1 MTNHKSSPD
10 LESHTVSLVVRRTIY
25 ATAARV
31 FEAWTQPAH
40 LLKWWG
46 PDPVNC
52 PEAEVDLRVGGR
64 YRIANRFPDG
74 KVLWIV
80 GEFERVT
87 PPHELVYTWRVEP
100 ESQASERVTVR
111 FKPHGGA
118 TEVIIV
124 HEHIPDRATRDMHER
139 GWQGCLNGL
148 AEYVNGAS
156 RSHGQSRS
164 GRTTG

>member
-1 MTNHKSSPD
+1 MTSPKSSPAPG
-10 LESHTVSLVVRRTIY
+10 SQTVSLVVRRTIS
-25 ATAARV
+25 APAARV
-31 FEAWTQPAH
+31 FEAWTQPVH

-46 PDPVNC
+46 PDPVTC

-74 KVLWIV
+74 RVLWIV

-100 ESQASERVTVR
+100 ASQASERVTVR
-111 FKPHGGA
+111 FEPRDGA
-118 TEVIIV
+118 TDVIIV
-124 HEHIPDRATRDMHER
+124 HERIPDRAARDRHER
-139 GWQGCLNGL
+139 GWHGCLDGL

-164 GRTTG
+164 GSTTG